1 MDKAQLQKRTKNFA
15 VRIFKMVEKLPKSKG
30 TEVIAYQIIKA
41 SSSVAANYRA
51 VCRAKSK
58 ADFIN
63 KLKIVEEEAD
73 ESLFWLEF
81 IEDLELMRKG
91 LLKELI
97 KEADELVSIF
107 TAALKTSKAKYK
119 NKP

>member
-1 MDKAQLQKRTKNFA
+1 
-15 VRIFKMVEKLPKSKG
+15 MVEKLPKSKG
-30 TEVIAYQIIKA
+30 TEVIAFQIIKA

-63 KLKIVEEEAD
+63 KLKIVEEGAD

-81 IEDLELMRKG
+81 IEDLELIHKER
-91 LLKELI
+91 LKELI

-107 TAALKTSKAKYK
+107 TAALKTSKARYK
-119 NKP
+119 QKTTKNLKA